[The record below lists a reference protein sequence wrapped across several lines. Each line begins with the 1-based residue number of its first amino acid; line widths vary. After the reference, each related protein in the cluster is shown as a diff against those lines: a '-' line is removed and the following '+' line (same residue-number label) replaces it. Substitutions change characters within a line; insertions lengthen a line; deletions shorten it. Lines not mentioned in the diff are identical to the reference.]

1 MIIIN
6 KGVFMATVSYADK
19 NVHRYARAGF
29 SLMEIMIAVM
39 ILGLVA
45 GLVGPKVFQMLDNA
59 KKTTA
64 RTEMKSFKDAIM
76 MYKTHTGVLPQ
87 KLMDLGKRPKDER
100 ASKKWQGPYVEIEEA
115 PEDPWSNKYSYKVNP
130 EGSKKPYELLS
141 YGPNGKGSPKEE
153 WISVWDE

>member
-1 MIIIN
+1 
-6 KGVFMATVSYADK
+6 MATMSYTDERTQR
-19 NVHRYARAGF
+19 NLRPGF

-39 ILGLVA
+39 ILGIVA

-64 RTEMKSFKDAIM
+64 KSEMKTFKDNIM
-76 MYKTHTGVLPQ
+76 LYKTHTGVLPQ
-87 KLMDLGKRPKDER
+87 KLTDLGKRPKDEKIGKR
-100 ASKKWQGPYVEIEEA
+100 WQGPYVEMEET
-115 PEDPWSNKYSYKVNP
+115 PTDPWKNNYFYKVNA

-153 WISVWDE
+153 HISVWDEK